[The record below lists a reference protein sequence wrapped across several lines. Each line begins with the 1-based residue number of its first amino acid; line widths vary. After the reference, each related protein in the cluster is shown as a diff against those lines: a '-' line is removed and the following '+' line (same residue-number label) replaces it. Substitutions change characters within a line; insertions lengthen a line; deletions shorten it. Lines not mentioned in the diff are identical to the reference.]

1 MNSTSPADPPP
12 LTLVSSHPLPPQP
25 SDSVEPVAFLQAMS
39 ASLELDRVLNTLS
52 RFLYDLVA
60 HSGWEY
66 HHADLGFARAGG
78 KPDRHRLE
86 YALTLNERGM
96 GTLTLMRGRRFSE
109 HDQQRIESLLGLAAS
124 ALSNALQLHQ
134 TNQQLERDPLT
145 GLGNRRALAAQGT
158 QWLADSFR
166 YQRPVSMLV
175 MDLDHFKM
183 VNDRFGHPFGDTLLC
198 SIAETLREMTRTA
211 DLCVRLGGDEFVV
224 LLPHSDLTEAVNC
237 AERIRQRVNQLELV
251 APSGAVVQPSI
262 SIGVASIQ
270 AGMSMMTPAP
280 QGSDSDAD
288 PNNVHT
294 DLLNARGCAQEMRQ
308 IVASLLPHP
317 PTAATLAAVAQ
328 AGIIPQYGI
337 DLDTLYHQADLALY
351 AAKRGGSNRVVA
363 APAASYEA

>member
-1 MNSTSPADPPP
+1 MNSTSPADTSP
-12 LTLVSSHPLPPQP
+12 LTLVSSHPPTRQPPE
-25 SDSVEPVAFLQAMS
+25 SVEPVAFLQAMS

-66 HHADLGFARAGG
+66 HHAESGFARAGG

-166 YQRPVSMLV
+166 YQHSVSMLV
-175 MDLDHFKM
+175 MDLDHFKT
-183 VNDRFGHPFGDTLLC
+183 VNDRFGHPFGDTMLC
-198 SIAETLREMTRTA
+198 GIAETLREMTRTA

-237 AERIRQRVNQLELV
+237 AERIRQRVHQLELI
-251 APSGAVVQPSI
+251 APNGAVVQPSI

-270 AGMSMMTPAP
+270 GGTLMSTPLATD
-280 QGSDSDAD
+280 GDAE
-288 PNNVHT
+288 PNSVHT
-294 DLLNARGCAQEMRQ
+294 DLFNARGCAQEMRQ

-317 PTAATLAAVAQ
+317 PTAETLAAVAQ
-328 AGIIPQYGI
+328 TGIIPQYGI

-363 APAASYEA
+363 APVVSYES